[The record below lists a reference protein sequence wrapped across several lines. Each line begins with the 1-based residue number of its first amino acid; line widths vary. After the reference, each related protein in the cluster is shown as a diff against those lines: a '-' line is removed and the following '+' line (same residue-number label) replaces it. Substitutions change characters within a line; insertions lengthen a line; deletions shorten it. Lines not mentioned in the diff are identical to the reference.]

1 MGDLVLT
8 PKLDQLTGFTN
19 KYVNANNTMLN
30 LFFNNKLFAFF
41 TWSEEYDGFETRK
54 LGRIDV
60 KIF

>member
-1 MGDLVLT
+1 
-8 PKLDQLTGFTN
+8 
-19 KYVNANNTMLN
+19 MLN
-30 LFFNNKLFAFF
+30 LFFKNKLFVFF

>member
-19 KYVNANNTMLN
+19 KYFNANNTMLN
-30 LFFNNKLFAFF
+30 LFFKNKLFVFF